1 VRIRSEALA
10 VENQTSYATKVR
22 KVYKTNKPMKK
33 KPEIRL
39 NHGGCNCRTDLSMKK
54 DYLVFGKHVPWNGTI
69 GFLEVNRDS
78 FVTEWDGTLEK
89 EIDQLEGYCS
99 LNSMIP
105 TPRMSST
112 ITFSSGASMHSV
124 KKATTTGRLS
134 YSIQKAEC
142 YHQTI

>member
-1 VRIRSEALA
+1 
-10 VENQTSYATKVR
+10 
-22 KVYKTNKPMKK
+22 
-33 KPEIRL
+33 
-39 NHGGCNCRTDLSMKK
+39 MKK
-54 DYLVFGKHVPWNGTI
+54 DYLVFGKHVPWNETI

-124 KKATTTGRLS
+124 KKATTTGRKS

-142 YHQTI
+142 YHQKIYRTVNISGLNSHPPEHMAMDRKKKI